1 MTAKLKILIVEDEAD
16 QRDVVEQILS
26 AQGYEVY
33 AVASA
38 ELALKELHNLTVDL
52 VYSDWQLPGMDGLD
66 LMQKV
71 RELQPDIAFIIATGH
86 GSIEHAVSAI
96 HAGADDY
103 LSKPFNKQT
112 LLFTIQKVAQ
122 TKHLLVQNKQLKQ
135 ALGLQE
141 QLVDMIGKS
150 AKMQT
155 LFKRVEKLAST
166 RATVLI
172 TGESG
177 TGKELA
183 ARALHQ
189 LSDRHNHAF
198 IAINCAA
205 IPESLAEA
213 EFFGTTKGAFTGAN
227 TNKKGKFEL
236 ADKGTIF
243 LDEIGEL
250 DLSIQAKLLRLLQE
264 GTFTPIGGQKE
275 MSADVRVLA
284 ATNRNLDEEVKT
296 GQFREDLYFRLN
308 VVPIVMPPLRERK
321 DDIPLLAKHFLKKS
335 SQVHGLNEPKLSSS
349 ALTALQQYYWP
360 GNVREL
366 NNAMERAV
374 LLAESD
380 TLEATDLDFES
391 SSSLQNNVAFTLP
404 PEGIAWQQI
413 ERDILKQALD
423 LADNNR
429 AEAARL
435 LDLTYKAFLY
445 RLEKYDL

>member
-1 MTAKLKILIVEDEAD
+1 
-16 QRDVVEQILS
+16 
-26 AQGYEVY
+26 
-33 AVASA
+33 
-38 ELALKELHNLTVDL
+38 
-52 VYSDWQLPGMDGLD
+52 
-66 LMQKV
+66 
-71 RELQPDIAFIIATGH
+71 IIATGH

-122 TKHLLVQNKQLKQ
+122 TKRLLVQNKQLKQ

-284 ATNRNLDEEVKT
+284 ATNRNLDEEVKA

-321 DDIPLLAKHFLKKS
+321 DDIPLLARHFLKKA
-335 SQVHGLNEPKLSSS
+335 SQMHGLSEPKLSSA

-380 TLEATDLDFES
+380 TLDATDLDFDS
-391 SSSLQNNVAFTLP
+391 SSSLENDVAFKLP
-404 PEGIAWQQI
+404 AEGIAWQQI

-435 LDLTYKAFLY
+435 LDLPYKAFLY
-445 RLEKYDL
+445 RLEKYAL